1 MTTTLRPE
9 GPETP
14 TTAGGRTRRW
24 RILSNGHQVGAL
36 RTTSARHGTQLWG
49 DISEL
54 EITEGRGRGRG
65 TFGALAAEEVL
76 RNWGCARVDVVVPE
90 SAQAA
95 RGLAATLG
103 YAERMRNLGKSLTAA
118 PPLPGG
124 VTARPIGAAE
134 FPAWL
139 DRAARAYVRSL
150 RDSGLTEEQA
160 RAKSRLD
167 HHNVLEQ
174 GADTPGVVLRRLYRA
189 GGDDR
194 TAAEPLGS
202 LWVDLHLRDL
212 PDGTPLAWVMVV
224 EVSPAHRGRGHGRTL
239 MLLAERECLAA
250 GVRELGLNVFSGN
263 EVALRLYASLGYQ
276 VVNRCYGKQ
285 L

>member
-24 RILSNGHQVGAL
+24 RILANGHQVGAL
-36 RTTSARHGTQLWG
+36 RTTSARHGHQLWG
-49 DISEL
+49 EISEL

-76 RNWGCARVDVVVPE
+76 RNWGCTRVDVVVPE
-90 SAQAA
+90 SAPIA
-95 RGLAATLG
+95 RSLAATLG
-103 YAERMRNLGKSLTAA
+103 YTERMRNLGKSLTTA
-118 PPLPGG
+118 PALPAG
-124 VTARPIGAAE
+124 VTARPIAATE
-134 FPAWL
+134 LPAWL
-139 DRAARAYVRSL
+139 DRAAENYVASL
-150 RDSGLTEEQA
+150 MGSGLSEEQA

-167 HHNVLEQ
+167 HQNMLQQ
-174 GADTPGVVLRRLYRA
+174 GADTPGVALRRLYGA
-189 GGDDR
+189 DGAPE
-194 TAAEPLGS
+194 TLGS
-202 LWVDLHLRDL
+202 LWLDLHLRDL

-239 MLLAERECLAA
+239 MLLAEQECLAA

-263 EVALRLYASLGYQ
+263 EVALRLYASLGYRI
-276 VVNRCYGKQ
+276 VNRCYGKQ

>member
-24 RILSNGHQVGAL
+24 RILANGHQVGAL
-36 RTTSARHGTQLWG
+36 RTASARHGSQLWG
-49 DISEL
+49 EISEL

-76 RNWGCARVDVVVPE
+76 RNWGCTRVDVVVPE
-90 SAQAA
+90 SAPIA
-95 RGLAATLG
+95 RGLATALG
-103 YAERMRNLGKSLTAA
+103 YTERMRNLGKSLTTA
-118 PPLPGG
+118 PALPAG

-134 FPAWL
+134 FPAWI
-139 DRAARAYVRSL
+139 DRAAREYVRSL
-150 RDSGLTEEQA
+150 MDSGLTEEQA
-160 RAKSRLD
+160 HAKSALD
-167 HHNVLEQ
+167 HRNVLPQ
-174 GADTPGVVLRRLYRA
+174 GADTPGVVLRRLHGTDGP
-189 GGDDR
+189 GGADGD
-194 TAAEPLGS
+194 PLGS
-202 LWVDLHLRDL
+202 LWVNLHLRDL

-250 GVRELGLNVFSGN
+250 GVREIGLNVFAGN
-263 EVALRLYASLGYQ
+263 EVALRLYASLGYRI
-276 VVNRCYGKQ
+276 VNRCFGKP

>member
-24 RILSNGHQVGAL
+24 RILSNGHQIGAL
-36 RTTSARHGTQLWG
+36 RTTSARHGSELWG
-49 DISEL
+49 EISEL

-76 RNWGCARVDVVVPE
+76 RTWGCTRVDVVVPE
-90 SAQAA
+90 TAPIA
-95 RGLAATLG
+95 RGLATALG
-103 YAERMRNLGKSLTAA
+103 YTERMRNLGKSLTTA
-118 PPLPGG
+118 PALPAGA
-124 VTARPIGAAE
+124 TARPIHAAE
-134 FPAWL
+134 FPAWI
-139 DRAARAYVRSL
+139 DRAAREYVHSL
-150 RDSGLTEEQA
+150 RESGLTEEQA

-167 HHNVLEQ
+167 HQNVLQQ
-174 GADTPGVVLRRLYRA
+174 GVDTPGVALRRLH
-189 GGDDR
+189 GPDG
-194 TAAEPLGS
+194 AAEPLGS
-202 LWVDLHLRDL
+202 LWVNLHLRDL

-224 EVSPAHRGRGHGRTL
+224 EVSAAHRGRGHGRTL

-250 GVRELGLNVFSGN
+250 GVRELGLNVVSGN
-263 EVALRLYASLGYQ
+263 EVALRLYASLGYR
-276 VVNRCYGKQ
+276 VVNRCYGKP

>member
-14 TTAGGRTRRW
+14 TIAGGRTRRW
-24 RILSNGHQVGAL
+24 RILANGRPVGAL
-36 RTTSARHGTQLWG
+36 RTTSARHGNQLWG
-49 DISEL
+49 EISEL
-54 EITEGRGRGRG
+54 EVFEGRGRGRG

-76 RNWGCARVDVVVPE
+76 RSWGCTRVDVNVPE
-90 SAQAA
+90 RAPIA

-103 YAERMRNLGKSLTAA
+103 YTERMRNLGKSLATAPA
-118 PPLPGG
+118 LPAG
-124 VTARPIGAAE
+124 VTVRPIGAAE

-139 DRAARAYVRSL
+139 DRAAEGYVASL
-150 RDSGLTEEQA
+150 MDSGLSEEQA

-167 HHNVLEQ
+167 HRNVLQQ
-174 GADTPGVVLRRLYRA
+174 GAGSPGAALRRLYGA
-189 GGDDR
+189 DG
-194 TAAEPLGS
+194 APEPLGS
-202 LWVDLHLRDL
+202 LWVELNLREL

-263 EVALRLYASLGYQ
+263 EVAVRLYDSLGYR
-276 VVNRCYGKQ
+276 VVNRCYGKP

>member
-24 RILSNGHQVGAL
+24 RILANGHQVGAL
-36 RTTSARHGTQLWG
+36 RTSSARHDSELWG
-49 DISEL
+49 EIAEL

-76 RNWGCARVDVVVPE
+76 RAWGCTRVDVVVPE
-90 SAQAA
+90 SAPIA
-95 RGLAATLG
+95 RGLVAALG
-103 YAERMRNLGKSLTAA
+103 YTERMRNLGKSLATA
-118 PPLPGG
+118 PPLPAG
-124 VTARPIGAAE
+124 VTARPIDAAE
-134 FPAWL
+134 FPAWI
-139 DRAARAYVRSL
+139 DRAAREYVQSL
-150 RDSGLTEEQA
+150 RDSGLTEAQA

-167 HHNVLEQ
+167 HRNVLQQ
-174 GADTPGVVLRRLYRA
+174 GVETPGVALRRLHGP
-189 GGDDR
+189 GG
-194 TAAEPLGS
+194 APEPLGS
-202 LWVDLHLRDL
+202 LWVNLHLRDL

-224 EVSPAHRGRGHGRTL
+224 EVDRAHRGRGHGRTL

-263 EVALRLYASLGYQ
+263 RAALRLYASLGYR
-276 VVNRCYGKQ
+276 VVNRCYGKP